1 MRVQGYD
8 TIFSRM
14 IGDQL
19 DANPSCISGM
29 LPHLPEPDETMG
41 LGTGSGVGQYRMYNS
56 RSFSNSYIPRSVHF
70 FYFFFL
76 QYMFEPDSPSSVT

>member
-19 DANPSCISGM
+19 DANPSCISGT
-29 LPHLPEPDETMG
+29 LPHLPEPDETMS
-41 LGTGSGVGQYRMYNS
+41 LGTGSGVGQYCAYNS

-70 FYFFFL
+70 LILSFYSICL
-76 QYMFEPDSPSSVT
+76 SPIPRLL